1 MSNDAE
7 IHSVDMRA
15 AIALRAARTALGWSQ
30 EDAARSAGLAK
41 TTIARLET
49 ATGGASLHNIFSLI
63 STYKNYGIVI
73 SDLMQE
79 TVTISYNTATIQEA
93 IHNLSNPDRK
103 RSDTGSKRNH
113 NQ

>member
-7 IHSVDMRA
+7 FNPVDMRA

-30 EDAARSAGLAK
+30 EDAAQLSGLAK

-49 ATGGASLHNIFSLI
+49 AAGGASLQNIYSLI
-63 STYKNYGIVI
+63 LTYGNHGIQI

-79 TVTISYNTATIQEA
+79 TVSISYNTATIQEA
-93 IHNLSNPDRK
+93 MQNLSNPDRK
-103 RSDTGSKRNH
+103 RRDAGQKRSSK
-113 NQ
+113 